1 MASELIVQTLKGPTS
16 GANANKIIVPSGQTL
31 EVDGITGLAGGN
43 IRNVIDHS
51 FTPSTWSYS
60 NSSTAGASIHTQT
73 FSLPSRS
80 LLICQTQGHCSN
92 TANANTLIA
101 IGIDGDKA
109 GAQGY
114 PYYAGDAYYT
124 GPANNNTW
132 SHFSHF
138 RMKEVAAGS
147 HSVELLVSGDGGAH
161 TNYINGWNL
170 KIFALEL
177 I

>member
-16 GANANKIIVPSGQTL
+16 GANANKVIVPSGHTI
-31 EVDGITGLAGGN
+31 EVDDIIGLGGGN

-51 FTPSTWSYS
+51 VTPSTWAYTI
-60 NSSTAGASIHTQT
+60 SSTAGSSIHTQS
-73 FSLPSRS
+73 FNLSARS

-92 TANANTLIA
+92 SANANTIIA
-101 IGIDGDKA
+101 ISIDGDKS

-114 PYYAGDAYYT
+114 PYYAGDSYYT

-138 RMKEVAAGS
+138 RMKEVSAGS
-147 HSVELLVSGDGGAH
+147 HSVDLLVGGDGGSH
-161 TNYINGWNL
+161 TNYVNGWNL